1 MYTPT
6 PVPREA
12 TSIPNYLSNEVRV
25 ISQAIS
31 GPQPCIILKA
41 LSAEPK
47 TIVEDMTVQAD
58 GTNWNPGSGRGLY
71 QRRAGVWVFI
81 G

>member
-6 PVPREA
+6 PVPSDA
-12 TSIPNYLSNEVRV
+12 KDIPRYLANEVNVMARA
-25 ISQAIS
+25 QS
-31 GPQPCIILKA
+31 GAQPYFILKA
-41 LSAEPK
+41 LAAEPK
-47 TIVEDMTVQAD
+47 TVVEDMTVQAD
-58 GTNWNPGSGRGLY
+58 GANWDPGSGRGLY

>member
-12 TSIPNYLSNEVRV
+12 ASIPGYLSTEVRV
-25 ISQAIS
+25 ISQAIAGS
-31 GPQPCIILKA
+31 QPYIILKA
-41 LSAEPK
+41 LSAEPS
-47 TIVEDMTVQAD
+47 TIKEDMTVQAD